1 MIPAMHP
8 AVPIDATKLAAFC
21 QRWRVSELALFG
33 SALREDFD
41 PVHSDVDVLVEFSP
55 GEGLDFF
62 DLLTMT
68 EELEAMF
75 GRRVD
80 LVTKRSLRPR
90 LRDAVLQEA
99 RVLYAA

>member
-1 MIPAMHP
+1 MPLDSPVDQAQLI
-8 AVPIDATKLAAFC
+8 AFC
-21 QRWRVSELALFG
+21 QRWKVIEFSLFG
-33 SALREDFD
+33 SAVRDDFD
-41 PVHSDVDVLVEFSP
+41 PARSDVDVLVEFAP
-55 GEGLDFF
+55 GAGLDFF
-62 DLLTMT
+62 ELLTMS

-90 LRDAVLQEA
+90 LRESVLQGA

>member
-1 MIPAMHP
+1 MHP
-8 AVPIDATKLAAFC
+8 AVPIDTTKLAAFC
-21 QRWRVSELALFG
+21 QRWKVSELALFG

-41 PVHSDVDVLVEFSP
+41 PAHSDMDVLVEFPP
-55 GEGLDFF
+55 GAGLDFF

-75 GRRVD
+75 ERRVD

-90 LRDAVLQEA
+90 LRDAVLKEA